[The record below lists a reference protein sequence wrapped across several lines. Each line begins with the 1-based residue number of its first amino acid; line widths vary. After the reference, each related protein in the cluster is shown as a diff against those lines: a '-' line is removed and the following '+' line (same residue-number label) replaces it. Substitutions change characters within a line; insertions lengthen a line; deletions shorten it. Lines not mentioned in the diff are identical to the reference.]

1 LAPHQKKGRRLQAT
15 IVLLDE
21 TGFVLQPLN
30 RRTWAPTGSRPQQ
43 VVSQRHDRLSVIGS
57 LTVSPR
63 RRRVRLAFRIHDH
76 NVRTPDVMRYLYA
89 LHRQH
94 GSPLVVV
101 LDRWSVHRAAIKRLR
116 ARGANWLSVE
126 WLPAYAP
133 DLNPV
138 EALWSHAKYTA
149 LANFVPDDV
158 DHLHDAAIEAVGDP
172 HFNQHLLRSFF
183 QTAKLKL

>member
-1 LAPHQKKGRRLQAT
+1 M
-15 IVLLDE
+15 
-21 TGFVLQPLN
+21 N

-43 VVSQRHDRLSVIGS
+43 YAWDRHDRLSVIGS
-57 LTVSPR
+57 LALSPR
-63 RRRVRLAFRIHDH
+63 RKRVRLAFRVHDH
-76 NVRTPDVMRYLYA
+76 NVRTKDVMRYLYA

-94 GSPLVVV
+94 GGPLIVV
-101 LDRWSVHRAAIKRLR
+101 LDRLNVHRAAVRRLR
-116 ARGANWLSVE
+116 ARGASWLSVE

-158 DHLHDAAIEAVGDP
+158 AHLEDAVIEAVGDT
-172 HFNQHLLRSFF
+172 HFNQPLLRSFF
-183 QTAKLKL
+183 HAAKLKL